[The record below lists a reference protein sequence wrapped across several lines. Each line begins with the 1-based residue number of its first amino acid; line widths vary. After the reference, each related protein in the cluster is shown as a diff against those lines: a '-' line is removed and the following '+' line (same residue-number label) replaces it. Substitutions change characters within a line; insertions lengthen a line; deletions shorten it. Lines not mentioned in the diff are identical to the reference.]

1 MNIKTLNSVIYFGEE
16 GWSFLNKSI
25 LKSNYTKLF
34 VLVDSNTNNHCLPY
48 FKSNVNFDFNLIVI
62 KNGEKNKNIDTC
74 NEIWK
79 FLTNNGADR
88 KSLMINLGGGVVT
101 DIGGFTASVF
111 KRGIDFINIPTSLLC
126 MVDASVGGKTGIDF
140 NLIKN
145 QLGVFKEPVFTILD
159 AFFLKT
165 LDERQYKS
173 GYSEMLKHGLIAE
186 EKYFFKISSFI
197 KREHVSHHIKKSLEI
212 KSKIVKK
219 DMNEFGFRKILNFGH
234 TLGHAI
240 ETYFLLKDPK
250 NALLHGE
257 AISIGMVLESFLSTK
272 YCGFNETDA
281 LLIKKTFSNIFPKIE
296 FDKKSINEILNIVK
310 HDKKNLD
317 NNLNFVLL
325 TKIGNSIWDVNVS
338 EKSVLKSFEY
348 YDS

>member
-1 MNIKTLNSVIYFGEE
+1 M
-16 GWSFLNKSI
+16 
-25 LKSNYTKLF
+25 
-34 VLVDSNTNNHCLPY
+34 
-48 FKSNVNFDFNLIVI
+48 
-62 KNGEKNKNIDTC
+62 
-74 NEIWK
+74 
-79 FLTNNGADR
+79 
-88 KSLMINLGGGVVT
+88 
-101 DIGGFTASVF
+101 
-111 KRGIDFINIPTSLLC
+111 DFII
-126 MVDASVGGKTGIDF
+126 VG
-140 NLIKN
+140 
-145 QLGVFKEPVFTILD
+145 
-159 AFFLKT
+159 
-165 LDERQYKS
+165 
-173 GYSEMLKHGLIAE
+173 
-186 EKYFFKISSFI
+186 KYLF
-197 KREHVSHHIKKSLEI
+197 

-296 FDKKSINEILNIVK
+296 FDKKSTNEILNIVK
-310 HDKKNLD
+310 HDKKNLN